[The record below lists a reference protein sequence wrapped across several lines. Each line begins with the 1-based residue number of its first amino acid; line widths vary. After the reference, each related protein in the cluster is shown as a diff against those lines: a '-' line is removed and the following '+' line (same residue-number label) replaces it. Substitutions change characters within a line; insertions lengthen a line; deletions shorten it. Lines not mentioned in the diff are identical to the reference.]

1 MDALKIIKQMPSD
14 FSLKMA
20 AGQGNLIEKRKQKLI
35 DKENNKVAQPVEKK
49 YKLREGPKEKR
60 RRNRKDP
67 KQMEY
72 LMSQYR
78 LDPEWTKDTCKRVA
92 LETGLSESQ
101 VYKWGWDQRNKLALL
116 AAQDT
121 AQL

>member
-1 MDALKIIKQMPSD
+1 MDALKIIKQIPTD
-14 FSLKMA
+14 FPLNFV
-20 AGQGNLIEKRKQKLI
+20 AGGPQVNLIEKRKQKLI

-67 KQMEY
+67 KQMDY

-78 LDPEWTKDTCKRVA
+78 LDPEWTKETCKRVA
-92 LETGLSESQ
+92 CTTGLSESQ
-101 VYKWGWDQRNKLALL
+101 VYKWGWD
-116 AAQDT
+116 
-121 AQL
+121 